1 MTQITNPLTSIG
13 YKVSTIED
21 IRNHAPAVFSGN
33 ESPKLSDRYSFVPTY
48 DLITA
53 LEKTGWLPSYVKQNG
68 KGQFSRHV
76 VRFTNPN
83 LGFDFFNLKGDNVKP
98 QFLVDNSH
106 NGGSP
111 TMGHMGLFRL
121 VCANGLVVA
130 MPGMYTSIKLRH
142 IGIDFD
148 ELKQLMSVI
157 AEQYATIGK
166 HIGDM
171 QQYTLNQD
179 QREEFVI
186 KAVANREPHVFI
198 QPDGTIDTKKVT
210 TIVNPAQILEPLRDE
225 DEKQDLWTIFN
236 VVQERLVKGEF
247 ERQTMSGR
255 RSKPR
260 GITNAARNINFNKIL
275 WSITESYMVPE
286 TVK

>member
-53 LEKTGWLPSYVKQNG
+53 LEKTGWLPSHVKQNG

-148 ELKQLMSVI
+148 ELKQLTKICQGSGLI
-157 AEQYATIGK
+157 GINSYASTASRARRITSFLK
-166 HIGDM
+166 K
-171 QQYTLNQD
+171 LN
-179 QREEFVI
+179 
-186 KAVANREPHVFI
+186 
-198 QPDGTIDTKKVT
+198 
-210 TIVNPAQILEPLRDE
+210 IVNLFLGVWSTPLMF
-225 DEKQDLWTIFN
+225 IF
-236 VVQERLVKGEF
+236 K
-247 ERQTMSGR
+247 
-255 RSKPR
+255 
-260 GITNAARNINFNKIL
+260 
-275 WSITESYMVPE
+275 
-286 TVK
+286 